1 MSWVMSASLRPRLG
15 IFEPGLTLGGSR
27 SHRRRFAGLIS
38 SRLPAK
44 LVRDSTWVRF
54 GPIIPLDTPST
65 VWQPEQPFVWNRLKP
80 ASASE
85 PAVGV
90 SGARRWDATHAA
102 KSSLVW
108 TIARRRIL
116 AWDRPQN
123 STHWPRYTPGRSAD
137 ALMRLTLPGST
148 SCLPNSLG
156 TQKLWITST
165 LLSVST

>member
-85 PAVGV
+85 PAGGGSGGPRLGAPHAGQSGLSWMDAPARIIGV
-90 SGARRWDATHAA
+90 CR
-102 KSSLVW
+102 
-108 TIARRRIL
+108 
-116 AWDRPQN
+116 
-123 STHWPRYTPGRSAD
+123 
-137 ALMRLTLPGST
+137 
-148 SCLPNSLG
+148 
-156 TQKLWITST
+156 
-165 LLSVST
+165 